1 MSSYSTF
8 PNEDEADGGIGK
20 STNSIQIDQSES
32 LPSSHFSPEAEAESV
47 AEEEVPSSSPA
58 PTKSQIIFVKFVFYM
73 LGCGFLLPWN
83 SFIAAES
90 YFLSRFIQSCPSSE
104 NYGTGL
110 LIAVNK
116 ELSIDSNG
124 DKEDGSDF
132 MSWLGLLYNLSGV
145 IALMFLLLKSHYTRD
160 MNKSVHHHRRHH
172 HQTQQ
177 EELESFLS
185 ATENQEDTNY
195 ITISNKE
202 DKIQQQSQQWNV
214 IVTTLVIYLI
224 IMIITS
230 IFVLI
235 PSFNNSPTSIKW
247 FKILTFICII
257 ICGTNGAFI
266 SSNIVSYANM
276 YFPPLY
282 SIQCYVS
289 GQALGGMS
297 IAILNLSLD
306 YFVDG
311 KNEDIFWKEHCSNE
325 TIVFS
330 DGSDRQLHATIHEED
345 YSSVSLQ
352 IGSLLPCHDYS
363 YDWGAFSYFVTS
375 CFFLILCI
383 ALFIMLDSS
392 SIFEYYRNQRMMA
405 CTMAEDCTNDINHL
419 SRNNDGTTS
428 NRASSSM
435 YDHQSSSDTS
445 NNIEFIDHPS
455 LQEPLLN
462 DSKDYQNENRMIE
475 QTRDDSSG
483 DRKNVTAHVFNKI
496 QSPIISIFITFFITL
511 TIFPSWTGSLT
522 STQQCQTG
530 SSRLRND
537 LFTPFMVV
545 LFNVFDLIGRT
556 SSGFIMSRITRSN
569 IHAMNSNSE
578 FDMFSMTSKKVMLLS
593 TFRFIFLPAFYLCK
607 NNPFKSDIYTVM
619 VMVLFA
625 SSNGV
630 ASNLNFIH
638 AATLLNANPQDSND
652 EAMQSV
658 ASTLLNF
665 AVGLGLLSGS
675 MFSFI
680 YNYFG
685 LQSA

>member
-1 MSSYSTF
+1 MMSSSYSTF
-8 PNEDEADGGIGK
+8 PNEDEADGGIA
-20 STNSIQIDQSES
+20 QP
-32 LPSSHFSPEAEAESV
+32 LHSSQFSPESEAI
-47 AEEEVPSSSPA
+47 AEEELPFESSSSSA

-104 NYGTGL
+104 YDETGL
-110 LIAVNK
+110 VIAVNK
-116 ELSIDSNG
+116 ELSNDSSNN

-132 MSWLGLLYNLSGV
+132 MSWLGLFYNLSGV
-145 IALMFLLLKSHYTRD
+145 IALMFLLLKSYNTRD
-160 MNKSVHHHRRHH
+160 MNKSIHHHHH
-172 HQTQQ
+172 HKTQQ

-185 ATENQEDTNY
+185 STDNQGDTTNDT
-195 ITISNKE
+195 TISNRE
-202 DKIQQQSQQWNV
+202 NKIHKRSQQCNV
-214 IVTTLVIYLI
+214 IVTTLVIFLI

-235 PSFNNSPTSIKW
+235 PSFNNSPTSIQC

-266 SSNIVSYANM
+266 SANIVSYANM

-289 GQALGGMS
+289 GQALGGMAIS
-297 IAILNLSLD
+297 ILNLSLD

-311 KNEDIFWKEHCSNE
+311 KNEDIFWKEHCGNE

-330 DGSDRQLHATIHEED
+330 DRQLYATTIHEEHN
-345 YSSVSLQ
+345 SSLSLH
-352 IGSLLPCHDYS
+352 IGSLLSCHDYRN
-363 YDWGAFSYFVTS
+363 DWGAFSYFVTS
-375 CFFLILCI
+375 CVFLILCI
-383 ALFIMLDSS
+383 GLFIMLDSS

-405 CTMAEDCTNDINHL
+405 FTITEDNTNSINHQ
-419 SRNNDGTTS
+419 SRNDNGTTTT
-428 NRASSSM
+428 RPMSSM

-455 LQEPLLN
+455 SLQEPLLN
-462 DSKDYQNENRMIE
+462 DSKEYQNDNSIIE
-475 QTRDDSSG
+475 QTRDDDS
-483 DRKNVTAHVFNKI
+483 DDTKNETTRVFDKI

-556 SSGFIMSRITRSN
+556 SSGYIMGRITRSN
-569 IHAMNSNSE
+569 FHSINSNSE
-578 FDMFSMTSKKVMLLS
+578 FDMFSMTSKKIMFLS
-593 TFRFIFLPAFYLCK
+593 TLRFIFLPAFYLCK
-607 NNPFKSDIYTVM
+607 NNPYKSDIYTVM

-625 SSNGV
+625 SSNGM
-630 ASNLNFIH
+630 ASNLSFIH

-665 AVGLGLLSGS
+665 AVGLGLMSGS

-685 LQSA
+685 LKLA